1 MNFLNKLVFLLLIIF
16 IPFII
21 LGQNKNSS
29 PKFLFGIHGGGNISK
44 LKNDT
49 ISGALKNVF
58 LFSGGLNGRMF
69 LSDNFSMELGIQYSR
84 RGADT
89 ESASF
94 KLRNT
99 YIDLLV
105 LGQYWVYD
113 FLLIEGG
120 IQYANLVHQEYQIM
134 DGTSKNVI
142 KHIPISG
149 YNSQIEFLVGA
160 GIKLQ
165 RGIEARIKYTI
176 PVSTLEYSSFQI
188 NLNFIIN
195 YKDIPESKVKFKNLD
210 NALKSSE
217 YCQVLVLQR
226 KKLTEIPPEVFKLD
240 SLEELILDGN
250 SITSLPPEIGKL
262 TRLRKLSVKHNK
274 LESLPKEIGNLKN
287 LEELYLEFNYLKF
300 LPDEICNLTDLQYF
314 YIGKNQLEELPLQLG
329 NLYNLRELYLVGSG
343 ALLEIPYSITNMRKL
358 ELLKIDKNIL
368 LPIPYRPP
376 NSFLKIIIE

>member
-1 MNFLNKLVFLLLIIF
+1 MNLLNKLLFLLLIII
-16 IPFII
+16 IPSVII
-21 LGQNKNSS
+21 GQNKNSS

-58 LFSGGLNGRMF
+58 LLSGGLSGRNYF
-69 LSDNFSMELGIQYSR
+69 SDNFSMELGVQYSQ
-84 RGADT
+84 RGANT
-89 ESASF
+89 ESAGC
-94 KLRNT
+94 LRNT
-99 YIDLLV
+99 YIDLLL
-105 LGQYWVYD
+105 LGQFWAYD
-113 FLLIEGG
+113 FLLMEGG
-120 IQYANLVHQEYQIM
+120 IQYANLVQQEYKIL
-134 DGTSKNVI
+134 DGTAKNGV

-176 PVSTLEYSSFQI
+176 PVSTLEYSNFQL

-250 SITSLPPEIGKL
+250 SIASLPPEIGQL

-274 LESLPKEIGNLKN
+274 LDSLPKEIGNLKN

-300 LPDEICNLTDLQYF
+300 LPDEICNLTGLQYF